1 MKKKGKNYKD
11 MKDTKQIHAKKK
23 NKANYYHQRISSQVK
38 NIAESCISMSIWVYA
53 LLWVEIGSVL

>member
-1 MKKKGKNYKD
+1 